1 DPSPLEF
8 FKLAILEKPTRY
20 VEKELESLTT
30 IHGKDILNESIKRLA
45 DKDTTNYIATIKG
58 IIRQWE
64 KQGMQCFDDIE
75 KVETEYINSR
85 KSVAPVKQSRTVP
98 KKSARRTELLPE
110 WVKNKD
116 D

>member
-1 DPSPLEF
+1 M
-8 FKLAILEKPTRY
+8 
-20 VEKELESLTT
+20 
-30 IHGKDILNESIKRLA
+30 NESIKRLA

-58 IIRQWE
+58 IIRQWK

-85 KSVAPVKQSRTVP
+85 KSVTPVKQNRTVP
-98 KKSARRTELLPE
+98 KKSARTELLPE

-116 D
+116 DEDTSRKQSEDELAEERKRLEEVLNKYKRA